1 VECRPPGGR
10 PACLPAALQTT
21 TDASEQYNTG
31 ALGGPVIMITY
42 FAVKRTFHAI
52 CNAIIVVLGST
63 GPMIG
68 LYCINQVHHQLKKKI
83 RIKTLQKKVQSLNIK
98 NYCRK
103 IKHL

>member
-1 VECRPPGGR
+1 
-10 PACLPAALQTT
+10 
-21 TDASEQYNTG
+21 
-31 ALGGPVIMITY
+31 MITY

-103 IKHL
+103 IKHLWKWESPEMEPSAYFAQYLC